1 MEQHDFTNTE
11 TWLVWLWYS
20 DDLAERREVFAIDL
34 TPQNVEA
41 YTEMHMEMACDSG
54 LEGNLLRL
62 AMSKVNW
69 KEISDYINS

>member
-20 DDLAERREVFAIDL
+20 DNLLERRENFGDL
-34 TPQNVEA
+34 TAQNVEA
-41 YTEMHMEMACDSG
+41 YVELRMEMVCDGG

-62 AMSKVNW
+62 ALSKVDW
-69 KEISDYINS
+69 QQLADYVNN